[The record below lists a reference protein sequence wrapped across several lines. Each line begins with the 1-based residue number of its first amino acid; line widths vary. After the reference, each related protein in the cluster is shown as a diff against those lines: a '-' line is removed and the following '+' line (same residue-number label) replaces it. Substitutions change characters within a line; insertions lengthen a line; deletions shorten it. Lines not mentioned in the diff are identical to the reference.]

1 MAKQRKPGI
10 MGILTSFSGIAITI
24 AGGLV
29 VILLGIAVFT
39 FGYAGGWAYLGNDPQ
54 TCNQCHAMNE
64 QYNGWLKGSHKN
76 AATCNDC
83 HSPHDNI
90 IHKYVNKADNGFWHA
105 LKFTTRDYPENIKIR
120 EMNREI
126 TQEACLYCHGNL
138 VDDISEPRKFA
149 TTVGAHSTR
158 IDCLQCHAEVGHMR

>member
-29 VILLGIAVFT
+29 GILLGIAVFT

-64 QYNGWLKGSHKN
+64 QYNAWQKGSH
-76 AATCNDC
+76 ADVAGCNDC
-83 HSPHDNI
+83 HAPHDNLVA
-90 IHKYVNKADNGFWHA
+90 KYANKAENGFMHS
-105 LKFTTRDYPENIKIR
+105 LKFTLQNYPENIEIR
-120 EMNREI
+120 EHNRRV
-126 TQEACLYCHGNL
+126 TEAACVYCHGNF
-138 VDDISEPRKFA
+138 VDQVQNSSNHTGETLSCIR
-149 TTVGAHSTR
+149 
-158 IDCLQCHAEVGHMR
+158 CHDGVGHKR

>member
-1 MAKQRKPGI
+1 MASRRTGI
-10 MGILTSFSGIAITI
+10 MGILTSFSGVAITI
-24 AGGLV
+24 AGALIG
-29 VILLGIAVFT
+29 ILLGIAVFT
-39 FGYAGGWAYLGNDPQ
+39 FGYAGGWAYFGNDPQ

-76 AATCNDC
+76 VAGCNDC
-83 HSPHDNI
+83 HSPHDNLV
-90 IHKYVNKADNGFWHA
+90 HKYVNKADNGFWHA

-126 TQEACLYCHGNL
+126 TQEACLYCHANL

>member
-29 VILLGIAVFT
+29 GILLGIAVFT

-64 QYNGWLKGSHKN
+64 QYNAWQKGSH
-76 AATCNDC
+76 ADVAGCNDC
-83 HSPHDNI
+83 HAPHDNLVL
-90 IHKYVNKADNGFWHA
+90 KYANKAENGFMHS
-105 LKFTTRDYPENIKIR
+105 LKFTLQNYPENIQIR
-120 EMNREI
+120 EHNRNV
-126 TQEACLYCHGNL
+126 TEAACVYCHGNF
-138 VDDISEPRKFA
+138 VDQVSSDSNHRGETLSCIR
-149 TTVGAHSTR
+149 
-158 IDCLQCHAEVGHMR
+158 CHDGVGHMR